1 MSDELVRR
9 RTETLL
15 SALTG
20 AEYDID
26 LYKEELGVVE
36 TPQDAATLAVASDP
50 PPYSMRDLDNPMDP
64 STMVIPQDMNAYLSG
79 HTKIS
84 TSYAGDWPEAD
95 IDNRFGKHHPFHPE
109 SNSCPLLHG
118 AVHGSPMYAEHILG
132 FINQLGDN
140 REAERKIRN
149 DVRPIFDIM
158 GDPTESM
165 LQLYNIDRSRFAEL
179 SDEGYIENKKTE
191 LTNDFGLLS
200 YLFGL
205 EYQTSQ
211 QRDTFMDLMS
221 KLGETEDGS
230 PEANTIYNKL
240 SEKTGI
246 SWGRAL
252 RNWRD
257 RFTPLASW
265 WMRPADKSG
274 PVEAGA
280 DASAPD
286 RHHNSPWNL
295 SEEGI
300 VPNHNH
306 HWWQPFLYWGG
317 VGRDIGSLKTMFSES
332 YSKIFNG
339 SWLGDMLFDGIPLM
353 GRHSIAGSH
362 FPMAA
367 NTEAGQG
374 ELAGVVSSDSMSD
387 LDFERKRAN
396 WSGAASF
403 HHHLHPSEI
412 QSQGSMME
420 IPHSAYMIAP
430 FGRAMMN
437 VGEHGAPLAQFIG
450 MSHPNSNPDYHKL
463 HNSFFA
469 EADKALTR
477 EAMRLAGIVNQ
488 QLGSEVLI
496 GSLSEDAWS
505 DVEANTIA
513 RGNIQQLMVAAN
525 YSLMKYGD
533 AGGHSVMPLADLSS
547 GQLSSQDG
555 TLGPVA
561 PTSMGVVPPIFN
573 TGNTDAWGHR
583 MPATLIWSDDP
594 TTGITFSLAEQPFT
608 IMQRTAHEGHVRM
621 IDPAYSKKPIQTK
634 DEDIRLLTSN
644 HMGYPSLV
652 TDLHKSDD
660 DYEPTGVFGKKLIT
674 PAHVVKDIDDL
685 TTLKGFSGDWIVQH
699 KPSGDRM
706 LIEKRGKSI
715 EPRVPNTI
723 SKDLKD
729 MKGDFTLDAY
739 LDDETLNVVDLLVH
753 KGTDL
758 SFEPLEDRINVLRT
772 LYHST
777 DNIHFPAPS
786 NCVNSDDEGLVKA
799 IASFDRGEFLIRDA
813 TSTFIKEKE
822 LHPKWVLFAND
833 DISKSKIY
841 PPLPE
846 VMVKGNTVILEYPEI
861 LSPVK
866 VMLAKDDDGIY
877 IDTYEGQPH
886 LVKQAQS
893 QEVLW
898 TPPVAFLLKEG
909 GAGGGDGGGGGTGM
923 VSSTTEGT
931 YQPVHSV
938 ATKRKKR
945 KLVEKAP
952 AIIDDEEEDS
962 VHHMMGH
969 VREAIDDAEES
980 LSSEELEEK
989 VEGLKHDHLLRFGG
1003 EYGIEQ
1009 TEDNKWTLNE
1019 AIDDDI
1025 ADTTVVE
1032 KFAFPRMNRAS
1043 ADGGAWSGMQADITA
1058 PMGATEITDENNTTF
1073 ADPKNED
1080 READEIDIPN
1090 LKLDPA
1096 SEVEQPQIE
1105 FEGEKVIMRIPIKE
1119 KNEKNADLEAQP
1131 TIRTDSV

>member
-1 MSDELVRR
+1 
-9 RTETLL
+9 
-15 SALTG
+15 
-20 AEYDID
+20 
-26 LYKEELGVVE
+26 
-36 TPQDAATLAVASDP
+36 
-50 PPYSMRDLDNPMDP
+50 
-64 STMVIPQDMNAYLSG
+64 
-79 HTKIS
+79 
-84 TSYAGDWPEAD
+84 
-95 IDNRFGKHHPFHPE
+95 
-109 SNSCPLLHG
+109 
-118 AVHGSPMYAEHILG
+118 
-132 FINQLGDN
+132 
-140 REAERKIRN
+140 
-149 DVRPIFDIM
+149 
-158 GDPTESM
+158 
-165 LQLYNIDRSRFAEL
+165 
-179 SDEGYIENKKTE
+179 
-191 LTNDFGLLS
+191 
-200 YLFGL
+200 
-205 EYQTSQ
+205 
-211 QRDTFMDLMS
+211 
-221 KLGETEDGS
+221 
-230 PEANTIYNKL
+230 
-240 SEKTGI
+240 
-246 SWGRAL
+246 
-252 RNWRD
+252 
-257 RFTPLASW
+257 
-265 WMRPADKSG
+265 
-274 PVEAGA
+274 
-280 DASAPD
+280 
-286 RHHNSPWNL
+286 
-295 SEEGI
+295 
-300 VPNHNH
+300 
-306 HWWQPFLYWGG
+306 
-317 VGRDIGSLKTMFSES
+317 
-332 YSKIFNG
+332 
-339 SWLGDMLFDGIPLM
+339 
-353 GRHSIAGSH
+353 
-362 FPMAA
+362 
-367 NTEAGQG
+367 
-374 ELAGVVSSDSMSD
+374 
-387 LDFERKRAN
+387 
-396 WSGAASF
+396 
-403 HHHLHPSEI
+403 
-412 QSQGSMME
+412 
-420 IPHSAYMIAP
+420 
-430 FGRAMMN
+430 
-437 VGEHGAPLAQFIG
+437 
-450 MSHPNSNPDYHKL
+450 
-463 HNSFFA
+463 
-469 EADKALTR
+469 
-477 EAMRLAGIVNQ
+477 
-488 QLGSEVLI
+488 
-496 GSLSEDAWS
+496 
-505 DVEANTIA
+505 
-513 RGNIQQLMVAAN
+513 
-525 YSLMKYGD
+525 
-533 AGGHSVMPLADLSS
+533 
-547 GQLSSQDG
+547 
-555 TLGPVA
+555 
-561 PTSMGVVPPIFN
+561 MGVVPPIFN

-699 KPSGDRM
+699 KPSGERM

-715 EPRVPNTI
+715 EPRVPNTV

-1043 ADGGAWSGMQADITA
+1043 SDGGAWSGMQADITA

-1090 LKLDPA
+1090 LKLDPS